1 MYTLY
6 LIYAVQIIIFA
17 ILAYYLCYDLNRK
30 RNGNWSEFETPPNAT
45 SRRVCL
51 RVASHSINPKREALG
66 PLSDPLMGLREGMG
80 AMGEGWEGRRE
91 DIERWER
98 V

>member
-1 MYTLY
+1 
-6 LIYAVQIIIFA
+6 
-17 ILAYYLCYDLNRK
+17 
-30 RNGNWSEFETPPNAT
+30 
-45 SRRVCL
+45 
-51 RVASHSINPKREALG
+51 
-66 PLSDPLMGLREGMG
+66 MGLREGMG